1 MTWHFLLTDLRAGGS
16 ERVSVTLARI
26 LRRRG
31 MDVRFVCLGGG
42 EGEIREWVTPE
53 FELDVLGTRRTLTAL
68 PALMRLMRQRKGDA
82 VMFSSR
88 EQVSLVALIAG
99 RRLGIPVVVRLPN
112 MPSNQLYRGFT
123 GLKWRVIRWLNR
135 RLLPHASLVIAQT
148 DAMRSEAIDYYRLQP
163 DRVATVFNPI
173 DKATVVAA
181 AEGRP
186 SPFGSGGPQ
195 YVAVCNVSYAKG
207 VDILLHAFRQVRS
220 TLPSAHLTIV
230 GRTGTDYAE
239 ALVASAGEGVTFT
252 GFIANPYPYMRHCD
266 VFVLPS
272 RMEGFPNV
280 VLEAMCFDKPVA
292 ATTCVP
298 VIDKVVT
305 PGTNG
310 YTCPPGDAGALAGS
324 MLAAARLTGI
334 HNQYTLFD
342 EEQLIH
348 LLQPV
353 TCAS

>member
-42 EGEIREWVTPE
+42 EGEIKEWVTPE
-53 FELDVLGTRRTLTAL
+53 FELDVLGTSRTLTAL
-68 PALMRLMRQRKGDA
+68 PALVRLMRERKGDA

-88 EQVSLVALIAG
+88 EQVSLVAIMAG

-112 MPSNQLYRGFT
+112 MPSNHLYSGFT
-123 GLKWRVIRWLNR
+123 GLKWRVIRWLNK
-135 RLLPHASLVIAQT
+135 RLLPKASLVIAQT
-148 DAMRSEAIDYYRLQP
+148 DAMRSEAISHYHLQP
-163 DRVATVFNPI
+163 ERVVTVFNPI

-181 AEGRP
+181 AKGHP
-186 SPFGSGGPQ
+186 SPFGNGSPQ
-195 YVAVCNVSYAKG
+195 FLAVCNVSYAKG
-207 VDILLHAFRQVRS
+207 VDILLQAFHTVRQ
-220 TLPSAHLTIV
+220 TLPQAHLTIV
-230 GRTGTDYAE
+230 GRTNTDYAKTLE
-239 ALVASAGEGVTFT
+239 ASAGEGVTFT
-252 GFIANPYPYMRHCD
+252 GFTANPYPYMQHCD
-266 VFVLPS
+266 VFVLSS

-280 VLEAMCFDKPVA
+280 VLEGMCFDKPVA

-298 VIDKVVT
+298 VIDDIIV
-305 PGTNG
+305 PGGNG
-310 YTCPPGDAGALAGS
+310 YTCPPGDANALADS
-324 MLAAARLTGI
+324 MLAASKLTGI
-334 HNQYTLFD
+334 HNRYTLFD
-342 EEQLIH
+342 EERLMQ